1 MPGQAIQNVTIAQ
14 VMRRDTKVI
23 GPEETVR
30 NAVVKMR
37 VNGIRHLVVI
47 SPDLSVIGLISQRDI
62 FRFLA
67 EVGNHGEEIRNVMT
81 APVISAHPDMSLYEA
96 AQLMRKER
104 IGCLP
109 VLVNSRKLI
118 GILTRSD
125 VLDFVSS

>member
-1 MPGQAIQNVTIAQ
+1 MAEQTVQDVTIGQ
-14 VMRRDTKVI
+14 VMRHAPKTISAD
-23 GPEETVR
+23 ETIR
-30 NAVVKMR
+30 GAIVKMR
-37 VNGIRHLVVI
+37 VNGIRHLVVVA
-47 SPDLSVIGLISQRDI
+47 PDGGVLGLISQRDV

-67 EVGNHGEEIRNVMT
+67 EVGQHSAEIRNVMT
-81 APVISAHPDMSLYEA
+81 APVISATPEMSLYEA

-109 VLVNSRKLI
+109 VLSASRKLV

>member
-1 MPGQAIQNVTIAQ
+1 MPGQAIHDVTIAQ

-23 GPEETVR
+23 GPDETVR

-37 VNGIRHLVVI
+37 VNGIRHLIVI
-47 SPDLSVIGLISQRDI
+47 SPDLTVIGLISQRDI

-67 EVGNHGEEIRNVMT
+67 EVGNHSEEIRNVMT
-81 APVISAHPDMSLYEA
+81 APVISGNPEMSLYEA

-109 VLVNSRKLI
+109 VLVDSRKLI

>member
-1 MPGQAIQNVTIAQ
+1 MAMQAIEEVTIAQ
-14 VMRRDTKVI
+14 VMRRDPKTI
-23 GPEETVR
+23 GLDETVR

-37 VNGIRHLVVI
+37 VNGIRHLVVTA
-47 SPDLSVIGLISQRDI
+47 PDGTVMGLISQRDI

-67 EVGNHGEEIRNVMT
+67 EVGNTSAEIRTVMT
-81 APVISAHPDMSLYEA
+81 APVFSATPEMTLHEA
-96 AQLMRKER
+96 AQRMRKER

-109 VLVNSRKLI
+109 VLIGTRQLV

>member
-1 MPGQAIQNVTIAQ
+1 MPGQAIQNVTITQ

-23 GPEETVR
+23 GPDETVR
-30 NAVVKMR
+30 NAIVKMR
-37 VNGIRHLVVI
+37 VNGIRHLIVI

-81 APVISAHPDMSLYEA
+81 APVISANPDMSLYEA

-109 VLVNSRKLI
+109 VLVNSRKLV

-125 VLDFVSS
+125 VLDFVGS